1 MSAEL
6 ILVWLVVGAVAGWLA
21 GTIVRGGG
29 LGLIGNIIVGIVGAF
44 VGGWLLM
51 TMGVTIG
58 VGLISTIAT
67 ATLGAVVLLF
77 LARMA
82 RA

>member
-1 MSAEL
+1 MSTEL

-29 LGLIGNIIVGIVGAF
+29 LGLIGHIIVGIVGAF

>member
-67 ATLGAVVLLF
+67 ATLGAVVLLV
-77 LARMA
+77 LARVA